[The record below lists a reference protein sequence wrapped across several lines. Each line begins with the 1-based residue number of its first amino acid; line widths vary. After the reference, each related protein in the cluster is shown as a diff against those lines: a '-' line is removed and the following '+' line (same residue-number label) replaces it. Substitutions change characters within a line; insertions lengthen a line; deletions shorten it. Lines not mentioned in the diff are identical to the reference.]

1 MNSCVSLASL
11 LTYAGAGLGA
21 LLLVVV
27 LVVAVYL
34 ARRFRVTGFKPTL
47 EFRGP
52 GMPDDKPK
60 RSPIEF
66 AVWILT
72 FAVIALVVRVG
83 RPGRRVVPK
92 VWRSTCLSSCCSWGW
107 WCSCSSC
114 PWKVPEHEGLERLAY
129 LVLGATLPEIGRA
142 VKRIMDGVG
151 GDGS

>member
-66 AVWILT
+66 VVWILT
-72 FAVIALVVRVG
+72 FAVIALVVMLAVQVG
-83 RPGRRVVPK
+83 
-92 VWRSTCLSSCCSWGW
+92 
-107 WCSCSSC
+107 
-114 PWKVPEHEGLERLAY
+114 A
-129 LVLGATLPEIGRA
+129 
-142 VKRIMDGVG
+142 
-151 GDGS
+151 